1 MSNGSYQRGLVDLL
15 CTKLLTKLAL
25 SEEHVDSKEEKKK
38 WERMHGEQLRSHCA
52 WTEEVTV
59 E

>member
-1 MSNGSYQRGLVDLL
+1 MVDLL